1 VEVDLADRAHG
12 LQEAE
17 HEAKVA
23 SLHLGRWGSLLR
35 IGHGRWAADGWMV
48 DGCRDIQCGFE

>member
-1 VEVDLADRAHG
+1 VDLADRAHG